1 MEHQEYNDRLASLR
15 EEFRKDFHP
24 CAPSTCLI
32 ISMSRIG
39 LILDI
44 RGRYMNPRML
54 LIMSCSIALLMV
66 FSTLCNAQTTSG
78 TAIIA
83 IRTNSPAIVGH
94 IGVGYQNSNG
104 NYLCGA
110 VEGKNNLN
118 IAPGDDNGAWIKAC
132 QNIEEVKS
140 AFRSRG
146 YNSIKVISVDSPNQ
160 ENAGSVIQNFV
171 NRGYNLANN
180 NCLTA
185 TDDVLRAYGVRDL
198 PNPTTPNSYYNQISG
213 TQYDL

>member
-1 MEHQEYNDRLASLR
+1 
-15 EEFRKDFHP
+15 
-24 CAPSTCLI
+24 
-32 ISMSRIG
+32 MSRIG

-83 IRTNSPAIVGH
+83 IRPNAVFGLGH

-110 VEGKNNLN
+110 VEGKDNQPNVT
-118 IAPGDDNGAWIKAC
+118 PGDDNGAWIKAY
-132 QNIEEVKS
+132 QDIEGVKG

-146 YNSIKVISVDSPNQ
+146 YSSIKVINVDSPNQ

-171 NRGYNLANN
+171 NRGYNLVNN

-185 TDDVLRAYGVRDL
+185 TDEVLRAYGVGNL

-213 TQYDL
+213 TEYGL

>member
-1 MEHQEYNDRLASLR
+1 
-15 EEFRKDFHP
+15 
-24 CAPSTCLI
+24 
-32 ISMSRIG
+32 
-39 LILDI
+39 
-44 RGRYMNPRML
+44 MNPRTL

-66 FSTLCNAQTTSG
+66 FSTLCNAQATSG

-83 IRTNSPAIVGH
+83 IRTNSPPIVGH

-110 VEGKNNLN
+110 VEGKDYQP
-118 IAPGDDNGAWIKAC
+118 IITPGYDNGAWIKAC
-132 QNIEEVKS
+132 QDIEEVKS

-146 YNSIKVISVDSPNQ
+146 YNSIKVISVDSPNP
-160 ENAGSVIQNFV
+160 ENAGSVIQYFV
-171 NRGYNLANN
+171 NRGYDLANN

-185 TDDVLRAYGVRDL
+185 TDEVLRAYGVRDL

-213 TQYDL
+213 AEYYL